1 MGFRNIKIDSH
12 VKLSIKNQQL
22 NIETDIARQI
32 PLEDI
37 NCIIIENQTVTVS
50 AYLLQK
56 MADMGIAVYV
66 CDEKHLPNAVLLPMV
81 RHSRHFKILKY
92 QIEAGKPLQ
101 KRLWQQI
108 VVQKIRNQALCLA
121 YLELDGSEELM
132 KMCKEVQSGDRT
144 HVEAKAAAFYFKS
157 LYGLGFSRGND
168 HIINAAL
175 NYGYAIVRGLI
186 ARSIVCYGL
195 EPSIGV
201 FHHSELNN
209 FNLADDM
216 IEPFRPLVD
225 LYVAQNY
232 DIAEIDSDLTPERKR
247 GIFGIINYDM
257 DMKGEKRIISNCIDM
272 LVASYSSA
280 LQGTDCSKKKK
291 KDAAKFRK
299 FLLKDGYNMVQWSV
313 YSRICNG
320 MDAVAMHKQRL
331 KQNLPLKGSVR
342 ALVLTEK
349 QYESMEIMLG
359 TKTFDDT
366 PESIELMDVF

>member
-22 NIETDIARQI
+22 YIETDILRQI

-56 MADMGIAVYV
+56 MADMGITVYV

-108 VVQKIRNQALCLA
+108 VVRKIRNQALCLA
-121 YLELDGSEELM
+121 YLDLDGSEELM

-168 HIINAAL
+168 HVINSAL

-225 LYVAQNY
+225 LYVSQNY
-232 DIAEIDSDLTPERKR
+232 DVAEIDSDLTPERKR
-247 GIFGIINYDM
+247 DIFGIINYDM
-257 DMKGEKRIISNCIDM
+257 DVKGEKRIISNCIDM

-280 LQGTDCSKKKK
+280 LQGKRSD
-291 KDAAKFRK
+291 
-299 FLLKDGYNMVQWSV
+299 LE
-313 YSRICNG
+313 
-320 MDAVAMHKQRL
+320 
-331 KQNLPLKGSVR
+331 LP
-342 ALVLTEK
+342 
-349 QYESMEIMLG
+349 
-359 TKTFDDT
+359 
-366 PESIELMDVF
+366 ELMQLHVHSYE

>member
-22 NIETDIARQI
+22 YIETDILRQI

-56 MADMGIAVYV
+56 MADMGITVYV
-66 CDEKHLPNAVLLPMV
+66 CDEKHLPNAVLLSMV

-108 VVQKIRNQALCLA
+108 VVRKIRNQALCLA
-121 YLELDGSEELM
+121 YLDLDGSEELM

-168 HIINAAL
+168 HVINSAL

-257 DMKGEKRIISNCIDM
+257 DVKGEKRIISNCIDM

-280 LQGTDCSKKKK
+280 LQGKRSD
-291 KDAAKFRK
+291 
-299 FLLKDGYNMVQWSV
+299 LE
-313 YSRICNG
+313 
-320 MDAVAMHKQRL
+320 
-331 KQNLPLKGSVR
+331 LP
-342 ALVLTEK
+342 
-349 QYESMEIMLG
+349 
-359 TKTFDDT
+359 
-366 PESIELMDVF
+366 ELMQLQVHSYE

>member
-108 VVQKIRNQALCLA
+108 VVRKIRNQALCLA
-121 YLELDGSEELM
+121 YLDLDGSEELM

-168 HIINAAL
+168 HVINSAL

-232 DIAEIDSDLTPERKR
+232 D
-247 GIFGIINYDM
+247 M

-272 LVASYSSA
+272 LVASYSGA
-280 LQGTDCSKKKK
+280 LQGKRSD
-291 KDAAKFRK
+291 
-299 FLLKDGYNMVQWSV
+299 LE
-313 YSRICNG
+313 
-320 MDAVAMHKQRL
+320 
-331 KQNLPLKGSVR
+331 LP
-342 ALVLTEK
+342 
-349 QYESMEIMLG
+349 
-359 TKTFDDT
+359 
-366 PESIELMDVF
+366 ELMQLQVHSYE

>member
-121 YLELDGSEELM
+121 YLDLDGSEELM

-168 HIINAAL
+168 HVINSAL

-225 LYVAQNY
+225 LYVSQNY
-232 DIAEIDSDLTPERKR
+232 DVAEIDSDLTPERKR
-247 GIFGIINYDM
+247 DIFGIINYDM
-257 DMKGEKRIISNCIDM
+257 DVKGEKRIISNCIDM

-280 LQGTDCSKKKK
+280 LQGKRSD
-291 KDAAKFRK
+291 
-299 FLLKDGYNMVQWSV
+299 LE
-313 YSRICNG
+313 
-320 MDAVAMHKQRL
+320 
-331 KQNLPLKGSVR
+331 LP
-342 ALVLTEK
+342 
-349 QYESMEIMLG
+349 
-359 TKTFDDT
+359 
-366 PESIELMDVF
+366 ELMQLQVHSYE

>member
-22 NIETDIARQI
+22 YIETDILRQI

-56 MADMGIAVYV
+56 MADMGITVYV
-66 CDEKHLPNAVLLPMV
+66 CDEKHLPNAVLLSMV

-108 VVQKIRNQALCLA
+108 VVRKIRNQALCLA
-121 YLELDGSEELM
+121 YLDLDGSEELM

-168 HIINAAL
+168 HVINSAL

-257 DMKGEKRIISNCIDM
+257 DMKGGKRIISNCIDM

-280 LQGTDCSKKKK
+280 LQGKRSD
-291 KDAAKFRK
+291 
-299 FLLKDGYNMVQWSV
+299 LE
-313 YSRICNG
+313 
-320 MDAVAMHKQRL
+320 
-331 KQNLPLKGSVR
+331 LP
-342 ALVLTEK
+342 
-349 QYESMEIMLG
+349 
-359 TKTFDDT
+359 
-366 PESIELMDVF
+366 ELMQLQVHSYE

>member
-22 NIETDIARQI
+22 YIETDILRQI

-56 MADMGIAVYV
+56 MADMGITVYV

-108 VVQKIRNQALCLA
+108 VVRKIRNQALCLA
-121 YLELDGSEELM
+121 YLDLDGSEELM

-168 HIINAAL
+168 HVINSEL

-225 LYVAQNY
+225 LYVSQNY
-232 DIAEIDSDLTPERKR
+232 DVAEIDSDLTPERKR
-247 GIFGIINYDM
+247 DIFGIINYDM
-257 DMKGEKRIISNCIDM
+257 DVKGEKRIISNCIDM

-280 LQGTDCSKKKK
+280 LQGKRSD
-291 KDAAKFRK
+291 
-299 FLLKDGYNMVQWSV
+299 LE
-313 YSRICNG
+313 
-320 MDAVAMHKQRL
+320 
-331 KQNLPLKGSVR
+331 LP
-342 ALVLTEK
+342 
-349 QYESMEIMLG
+349 
-359 TKTFDDT
+359 
-366 PESIELMDVF
+366 ELMQLQVHSYE

>member
-22 NIETDIARQI
+22 YIETDILRQI

-56 MADMGIAVYV
+56 MADMGITVYV

-108 VVQKIRNQALCLA
+108 VVRKIRNQALCLA
-121 YLELDGSEELM
+121 YLDLDGSEELM

-168 HIINAAL
+168 HVINSAL

-225 LYVAQNY
+225 LYVSQNY
-232 DIAEIDSDLTPERKR
+232 DVAEIDSDLTPERKR
-247 GIFGIINYDM
+247 DIFGIINYDM
-257 DMKGEKRIISNCIDM
+257 DVKGEKRIISNCIDM

-280 LQGTDCSKKKK
+280 LQGKRSD
-291 KDAAKFRK
+291 
-299 FLLKDGYNMVQWSV
+299 LE
-313 YSRICNG
+313 
-320 MDAVAMHKQRL
+320 
-331 KQNLPLKGSVR
+331 LP
-342 ALVLTEK
+342 
-349 QYESMEIMLG
+349 
-359 TKTFDDT
+359 
-366 PESIELMDVF
+366 ELMQLQLHSYE

>member
-108 VVQKIRNQALCLA
+108 VVRKIRNQALCLA
-121 YLELDGSEELM
+121 YLDLDGSEELM

-168 HIINAAL
+168 HVINSAL

-272 LVASYSSA
+272 LVASYSGA
-280 LQGTDCSKKKK
+280 LQGKRSD
-291 KDAAKFRK
+291 
-299 FLLKDGYNMVQWSV
+299 LE
-313 YSRICNG
+313 
-320 MDAVAMHKQRL
+320 
-331 KQNLPLKGSVR
+331 LP
-342 ALVLTEK
+342 
-349 QYESMEIMLG
+349 
-359 TKTFDDT
+359 
-366 PESIELMDVF
+366 ELMQLQVHSYE

>member
-22 NIETDIARQI
+22 YIETDILRQI

-56 MADMGIAVYV
+56 MADMGITVYV

-108 VVQKIRNQALCLA
+108 VVRKIRNQALCLA
-121 YLELDGSEELM
+121 YLDLDGSEELM

-168 HIINAAL
+168 HVINSAL

-225 LYVAQNY
+225 LYVSQNY
-232 DIAEIDSDLTPERKR
+232 DVAEIDSDLTPERKR
-247 GIFGIINYDM
+247 DIFGIINYDM
-257 DMKGEKRIISNCIDM
+257 DVKGEKRIISNCIDM
-272 LVASYSSA
+272 LAASYSSA
-280 LQGTDCSKKKK
+280 LQGKRSD
-291 KDAAKFRK
+291 
-299 FLLKDGYNMVQWSV
+299 LE
-313 YSRICNG
+313 
-320 MDAVAMHKQRL
+320 
-331 KQNLPLKGSVR
+331 LP
-342 ALVLTEK
+342 
-349 QYESMEIMLG
+349 
-359 TKTFDDT
+359 
-366 PESIELMDVF
+366 ELMQLQVHSYE

>member
-108 VVQKIRNQALCLA
+108 VVRKIRNQALCLA
-121 YLELDGSEELM
+121 YLDLDGSEELM

-168 HIINAAL
+168 HVINSAL

-225 LYVAQNY
+225 LYVSQNY
-232 DIAEIDSDLTPERKR
+232 DVAEIDSDLTPERKR
-247 GIFGIINYDM
+247 DIFGIINYDM
-257 DMKGEKRIISNCIDM
+257 DVKGEKRIISNCIDM

-280 LQGTDCSKKKK
+280 LQGKRSD
-291 KDAAKFRK
+291 
-299 FLLKDGYNMVQWSV
+299 LE
-313 YSRICNG
+313 
-320 MDAVAMHKQRL
+320 
-331 KQNLPLKGSVR
+331 LP
-342 ALVLTEK
+342 
-349 QYESMEIMLG
+349 
-359 TKTFDDT
+359 
-366 PESIELMDVF
+366 ELMQLQVHSYE

>member
-209 FNLADDM
+209 FNLADD
-216 IEPFRPLVD
+216 
-225 LYVAQNY
+225 
-232 DIAEIDSDLTPERKR
+232 LTPERKR

-257 DMKGEKRIISNCIDM
+257 DMRGEKRIISNCIDM

-280 LQGTDCSKKKK
+280 LQGKRSD
-291 KDAAKFRK
+291 
-299 FLLKDGYNMVQWSV
+299 LE
-313 YSRICNG
+313 
-320 MDAVAMHKQRL
+320 
-331 KQNLPLKGSVR
+331 LP
-342 ALVLTEK
+342 
-349 QYESMEIMLG
+349 
-359 TKTFDDT
+359 
-366 PESIELMDVF
+366 ELMQLQVHSYE

>member
-22 NIETDIARQI
+22 YIETDILRQI

-56 MADMGIAVYV
+56 MADMGITVYV
-66 CDEKHLPNAVLLPMV
+66 CDEKHLPNAVLLSMV

-92 QIEAGKPLQ
+92 RIEAGKPLQ

-108 VVQKIRNQALCLA
+108 VVRKIRNQALCLA
-121 YLELDGSEELM
+121 YLDLDGSEELM

-168 HIINAAL
+168 HVINSAL

-257 DMKGEKRIISNCIDM
+257 DVKGEKRIISNCIDM

-280 LQGTDCSKKKK
+280 LQGKRSD
-291 KDAAKFRK
+291 
-299 FLLKDGYNMVQWSV
+299 LE
-313 YSRICNG
+313 
-320 MDAVAMHKQRL
+320 
-331 KQNLPLKGSVR
+331 LP
-342 ALVLTEK
+342 
-349 QYESMEIMLG
+349 
-359 TKTFDDT
+359 
-366 PESIELMDVF
+366 ELMQLQVHSYE

>member
-22 NIETDIARQI
+22 YIETDILRQI

-56 MADMGIAVYV
+56 MADMGITVYV

-108 VVQKIRNQALCLA
+108 VVRKIRNQELCLA
-121 YLELDGSEELM
+121 YLDLDGSEELM

-168 HIINAAL
+168 HVINSAL

-225 LYVAQNY
+225 LYVSQNY
-232 DIAEIDSDLTPERKR
+232 DVAEIDSDLTPERKR
-247 GIFGIINYDM
+247 DIFGIINYDM
-257 DMKGEKRIISNCIDM
+257 DVKGEKRIISNCIDM

-280 LQGTDCSKKKK
+280 LQGKRSD
-291 KDAAKFRK
+291 
-299 FLLKDGYNMVQWSV
+299 LE
-313 YSRICNG
+313 
-320 MDAVAMHKQRL
+320 
-331 KQNLPLKGSVR
+331 LP
-342 ALVLTEK
+342 
-349 QYESMEIMLG
+349 
-359 TKTFDDT
+359 
-366 PESIELMDVF
+366 ELMQLQVHSYE

>member
-101 KRLWQQI
+101 KRLWQRI

-121 YLELDGSEELM
+121 YLDLDGSEELM

-157 LYGLGFSRGND
+157 LYGLGFSRGNE
-168 HIINAAL
+168 HVINSAL

-225 LYVAQNY
+225 LYVSQNY

-280 LQGTDCSKKKK
+280 LQGKRSD
-291 KDAAKFRK
+291 
-299 FLLKDGYNMVQWSV
+299 LE
-313 YSRICNG
+313 
-320 MDAVAMHKQRL
+320 
-331 KQNLPLKGSVR
+331 LP
-342 ALVLTEK
+342 
-349 QYESMEIMLG
+349 
-359 TKTFDDT
+359 
-366 PESIELMDVF
+366 ELMQLQVHSYE

>member
-22 NIETDIARQI
+22 YIEADILRQI

-56 MADMGIAVYV
+56 MADMGITVYV

-108 VVQKIRNQALCLA
+108 VVRKIRNQALCLA
-121 YLELDGSEELM
+121 YLDLDGSEELM

-168 HIINAAL
+168 HVINSAL

-272 LVASYSSA
+272 LVANYSGA
-280 LQGTDCSKKKK
+280 LQGKRSD
-291 KDAAKFRK
+291 
-299 FLLKDGYNMVQWSV
+299 LE
-313 YSRICNG
+313 
-320 MDAVAMHKQRL
+320 
-331 KQNLPLKGSVR
+331 LP
-342 ALVLTEK
+342 
-349 QYESMEIMLG
+349 
-359 TKTFDDT
+359 
-366 PESIELMDVF
+366 ELMQLQVHSYE

>member
-22 NIETDIARQI
+22 NIETDISRHI

-37 NCIIIENQTVTVS
+37 NCIIIENQSVTVS

-56 MADMGIAVYV
+56 MADMGIAIFF

-92 QIEAGKPLQ
+92 QMEAGKPLQ

-121 YLELDGSEELM
+121 YLELDGAEELM
-132 KMCKEVQSGDRT
+132 KMCREVQSGDRT

-168 HIINAAL
+168 HVINSAL

-225 LYVAQNY
+225 LYVSRNY
-232 DIAEIDSDLTPERKR
+232 DIAESDSDLTPERKR

-280 LQGTDCSKKKK
+280 LQGKRSD
-291 KDAAKFRK
+291 
-299 FLLKDGYNMVQWSV
+299 LE
-313 YSRICNG
+313 
-320 MDAVAMHKQRL
+320 
-331 KQNLPLKGSVR
+331 LP
-342 ALVLTEK
+342 
-349 QYESMEIMLG
+349 
-359 TKTFDDT
+359 
-366 PESIELMDVF
+366 ELMQLQVHSYE

>member
-22 NIETDIARQI
+22 YIETDILRQI

-56 MADMGIAVYV
+56 MADMGITVYV

-108 VVQKIRNQALCLA
+108 VVRKIRNQALCLA
-121 YLELDGSEELM
+121 YLDLDGSEELM

-168 HIINAAL
+168 HVINSAL

-225 LYVAQNY
+225 LYVSQNY
-232 DIAEIDSDLTPERKR
+232 DVAEIDSDLTPQRKR
-247 GIFGIINYDM
+247 DIFGIINYDM
-257 DMKGEKRIISNCIDM
+257 DVKGEKRIISNCIDM

-280 LQGTDCSKKKK
+280 LQGKRSD
-291 KDAAKFRK
+291 
-299 FLLKDGYNMVQWSV
+299 LE
-313 YSRICNG
+313 
-320 MDAVAMHKQRL
+320 
-331 KQNLPLKGSVR
+331 LP
-342 ALVLTEK
+342 
-349 QYESMEIMLG
+349 
-359 TKTFDDT
+359 
-366 PESIELMDVF
+366 ELMQLQVHSYE

>member
-22 NIETDIARQI
+22 YIETDILRQI

-56 MADMGIAVYV
+56 MADMGITVYV

-108 VVQKIRNQALCLA
+108 VVRKIRNQALCLA
-121 YLELDGSEELM
+121 YLDLDGSEELM

-168 HIINAAL
+168 HVINSAL

-232 DIAEIDSDLTPERKR
+232 DVAEIDSDLTPERKR
-247 GIFGIINYDM
+247 DIFGIINYDM
-257 DMKGEKRIISNCIDM
+257 DVKGEKRIISNCIDM

-280 LQGTDCSKKKK
+280 LQGKRSD
-291 KDAAKFRK
+291 
-299 FLLKDGYNMVQWSV
+299 LE
-313 YSRICNG
+313 
-320 MDAVAMHKQRL
+320 
-331 KQNLPLKGSVR
+331 LP
-342 ALVLTEK
+342 
-349 QYESMEIMLG
+349 
-359 TKTFDDT
+359 
-366 PESIELMDVF
+366 ELMQLQVHSYE

>member
-22 NIETDIARQI
+22 YIEADILRQI

-56 MADMGIAVYV
+56 MADMGITVYV

-108 VVQKIRNQALCLA
+108 VVRKIRNQALCLA
-121 YLELDGSEELM
+121 YLDLDGSEELM

-168 HIINAAL
+168 HVINSAL

-272 LVASYSSA
+272 LVASYSGA
-280 LQGTDCSKKKK
+280 LQGKRSD
-291 KDAAKFRK
+291 
-299 FLLKDGYNMVQWSV
+299 LE
-313 YSRICNG
+313 
-320 MDAVAMHKQRL
+320 
-331 KQNLPLKGSVR
+331 LPKLMQLQVHS
-342 ALVLTEK
+342 
-349 QYESMEIMLG
+349 YE
-359 TKTFDDT
+359 
-366 PESIELMDVF
+366 